1 MRIKATT
8 SFSGT
13 VSMSAG
19 EERELE
25 AGAIL
30 TDLLSCG
37 YVMPVT
43 PSESAEK
50 EIKSEIKRGNKRKD

>member
-1 MRIKATT
+1 MKVKATT

-25 AGAIL
+25 AGAVL

-37 YVMPVT
+37 YVVPT
-43 PSESAEK
+43 ESTAEK
-50 EIKSEIKRGNKRKD
+50 EIKSETKRGNKRKD